1 MVDQLQEEN
10 KDGQEQF
17 NVKLNEIKSS
27 YEDEINQ
34 LNQEIER
41 LQEQVNSKN
50 SSIELLTQEH
60 DQSQISH
67 SKQIQALNSEIQQL

>member
-1 MVDQLQEEN
+1 MVDSLQEEN

-34 LNQEIER
+34 LNQEMER
-41 LQEQVNSKN
+41 LQE
-50 SSIELLTQEH
+50 
-60 DQSQISH
+60 
-67 SKQIQALNSEIQQL
+67 